1 MRVCVRASLLNVCQK
16 IKRYLSLWANAIRMI
31 FWCVLIHIIFVL
43 IILIIVKNI
52 RHKKVNFSESLK
64 NESIHKL
71 RYYQRRRSKSLSKL
85 YNLQTNNTK
94 NVHLMHSV
102 QFFFQLLLRRL
113 FEYKGHFVCGNNR
126 DSLNYGDWN
135 VSKAKKTSIK
145 NEDARPAKNTII
157 LAVAVAVDHPICN

>member
-1 MRVCVRASLLNVCQK
+1 MLLLFSNSMRVCVRASLLNVCQK

-102 QFFFQLLLRRL
+102 QFFSSCCYVDYLNT
-113 FEYKGHFVCGNNR
+113 KGISYVGTTEI
-126 DSLNYGDWN
+126 
-135 VSKAKKTSIK
+135 A
-145 NEDARPAKNTII
+145 
-157 LAVAVAVDHPICN
+157 